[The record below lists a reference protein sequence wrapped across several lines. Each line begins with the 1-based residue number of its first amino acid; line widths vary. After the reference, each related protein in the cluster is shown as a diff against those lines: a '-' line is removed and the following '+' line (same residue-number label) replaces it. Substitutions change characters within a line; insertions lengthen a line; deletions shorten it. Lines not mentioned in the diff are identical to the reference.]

1 MPSRRSLLGS
11 LGVLLTAGCSQQSQA
26 DNQAPADT
34 STTTTT
40 TTTTSDKLHV
50 PSQLPW
56 GESTTYDGTDV
67 TPIDAWRQHSV
78 ITLTTPDSFGV
89 EDFDATQLLFVTI
102 AVIGTEPVPQPADF
116 AIDAAGERYP
126 GWTSYRSIE
135 PHHVRLDNGATAYD
149 PPKKPNGWIAF
160 ALPPEL
166 GAETPRL
173 RLQFAGPGEG
183 ATRWP
188 LPDGVTKMLNAPA
201 PHTKLD
207 QLEVPE
213 SAPAGES
220 FDVTLTATNHGKGP
234 GMFRAAVNE
243 AGPQYMAHAVRLSLS
258 AGETRETVVPIA
270 GPRGTDAD
278 ETTIR
283 IVTTNRT
290 VDRTV
295 TLE

>member
-1 MPSRRSLLGS
+1 MPSRRSVLGS

-26 DNQAPADT
+26 DTESPADT

-40 TTTTSDKLHV
+40 ATTTDDKLHI

-89 EDFDATQLLFVTI
+89 QGFDATQLLFVTI
-102 AVIGTEPVPQPADF
+102 AVVGTDPVPQPADF

-149 PPKKPNGWIAF
+149 PSKNANGWVAF
-160 ALPPEL
+160 ALPTEL
-166 GAETPRL
+166 DADTPRL
-173 RLQFAGPGEG
+173 RLQFAGAGEG

-188 LPDGVTKMLNAPA
+188 LPDDLKEALNAPA
-201 PHTKLD
+201 PHTHLD
-207 QLEVPE
+207 KLEVPD
-213 SAPAGES
+213 SVPADEP
-220 FDVTLTATNHGKGP
+220 FDVAITATNHGKGP
-234 GMFRAAVNE
+234 GTFRAAVNE
-243 AGPQYMAHAVRLSLS
+243 TGPQYAPHAVRLTLES
-258 AGETRETVVPIA
+258 GESRTTTVSISGHV
-270 GPRGTDAD
+270 GTGVDQATVD
-278 ETTIR
+278 
-283 IVTTNRT
+283 IVTQDQDVTRT
-290 VDRTV
+290 LS
-295 TLE
+295 LE